1 MTLRSADDVLA
12 AVRVVLG
19 FEPHDSLVMI
29 TVGGRY
35 PLQARVDLPGDPS
48 HADFEQALD
57 ELADQLLEPLS
68 RLDARSV
75 LLVAYTDHERLGRR
89 SLRGLVRRLTAAGTS
104 VADALR
110 ADGRRWYPLDDDRSG
125 LTVTGVQYDVDAHPF
140 VVAAVVEGRVVHG
153 CRDDVAATMRP
164 DPAMVAE
171 VEGAR
176 PQPRASARWVQAQAA
191 RHAGSGTTPSADD
204 AARLLEGIAVTDV
217 REAVWT
223 GADRSTAPAA
233 VEFWTDLVRRA
244 PDDLVADAAAVLA
257 FQSWLSGDGAR
268 AWCAVD
274 RALETDPEQGLARLV
289 GDLLEAAFPPHEW
302 ESTRDALGFA
312 S

>member
-19 FEPHDSLVMI
+19 FEPHDSLVLI
-29 TVGGRY
+29 TAGGQH
-35 PLQARVDLPGDPS
+35 PLQARVDLPRNSS
-48 HADFEQALD
+48 HADFEQTLD
-57 ELADQLLEPLS
+57 EIAAQLLEPVS
-68 RLDARSV
+68 RLDARCV
-75 LLVAYTDHERLGRR
+75 LLVAYTEHERLGRR
-89 SLRGLVRRLTAAGTS
+89 CLRGLVRRLTAAGTS

-110 ADGRRWYPLDDDRSG
+110 ADGRRWYPLDHDRSG
-125 LTVTGVQYDVDAHPF
+125 LTVAGVPYDVDAHPF
-140 VVAAVVEGRVVHG
+140 LVAAVVEGRVVHG
-153 CRDDVAATMRP
+153 SRDELAATMRP

-176 PQPRASARWVQAQAA
+176 PQPPAEARWVQTQAA
-191 RHAGSGTTPSADD
+191 RHAGSGTTPSSAD
-204 AARLLEGIAVTDV
+204 AARLLEGIAEAEV

-223 GADRSTAPAA
+223 GADRTAAPAA
-233 VEFWTDLVRRA
+233 VGFWTELVRRA
-244 PDDLVADAAAVLA
+244 PADLVADAAAVLA

-274 RALETDPEQGLARLV
+274 RALAADPDQGLARLV